1 MNIVFDKRISKNFL
15 SYFSNAIHSSAIA
28 KGTTFLKDKIEK
40 KIFNEKINITDK
52 GDIEKANGSKY
63 FDNEGVEVKEL
74 KLVKDGILKDY
85 LVDTYNGK
93 KINKKSNGRSGGSTN
108 LYFENGDINYEDLIK
123 SDEKML
129 YINETIGH
137 GTNLITG
144 DYSVGASGRMIENGE
159 LLYPVSE
166 ITIAGSL
173 NSIFQNIVLANDL
186 ELNYSTN
193 SPTMLVTGMTVGGR

>member
-1 MNIVFDKRISKNFL
+1 MFDIISEIL
-15 SYFSNAIHSSAIA
+15 AATIRQ
-28 KGTTFLKDKIEK
+28 GTPLLMDALGEIYVEPSGV
-40 KIFNEKINITDK
+40 INI
-52 GDIEKANGSKY
+52 
-63 FDNEGVEVKEL
+63 
-74 KLVKDGILKDY
+74 
-85 LVDTYNGK
+85 
-93 KINKKSNGRSGGSTN
+93 
-108 LYFENGDINYEDLIK
+108 FENASLEILRKESDKLK
-123 SDEKML
+123 SDKKML

-166 ITIAGSL
+166 ITIAGNL